1 MPKEGNFAFIDSQN
15 IIQGVENL
23 GWKLD
28 WRRFRRYLYD
38 KYNVT
43 RAILFL
49 GYVPKN
55 IYPYYLRSLDGFFL
69 HFRHVTYAPD
79 GKIKGNV
86 DVNLTLEVMRSLKYF
101 DKAVL
106 VSSDGD
112 FYPLAEYLLQIE
124 KLEAVLSPHIRSC
137 SKLLKQ
143 VVKSKMDYLDP
154 LREKIARKWKSTAK
168 GQNRVAVLLRV

>member
-1 MPKEGNFAFIDSQN
+1 MPKGGNFAFIDSQN
-15 IIQGVENL
+15 IIQGVQNL
-23 GWKLD
+23 GCKLD
-28 WRRFRRYLYD
+28 WRRFRRYLHD

-55 IYPYYLRSLDGFFL
+55 IYPYYCRSLDGFFL
-69 HFRHVTYAPD
+69 HFRHITYTPE

-86 DVNLTLEVMRSLKYF
+86 DVSLTLEVMRSLNVF
-101 DKAVL
+101 DKAII

-112 FYPLAEYLLQIE
+112 FYPLVEYLLQIE
-124 KLEAVLSPHIRSC
+124 KLEAVVSPHIRTC

-143 VVKSKMDYLDP
+143 TAKSKMDYLDP
-154 LREKIARKWKSTAK
+154 LKEKISRK
-168 GQNRVAVLLRV
+168 